1 MTEGRAGDG
10 AAGPVVVG
18 VDPSGSSDEAIG
30 WAADEAARRGTELIL
45 AHSVPPPS
53 TMFAEQNVT
62 PERMWRAGEALLL
75 ARRDDV
81 HERHPELTVHVELTR
96 AGRNEALLE
105 QAQRAA
111 LVVVGSRQRGPSG
124 RLLLG
129 STSHFMVTHCR
140 IPVAVVRHRA
150 TDPRAP
156 IVVGID
162 GTDASPRC
170 AAVRLRAR
178 RGGGCAAARA
188 ARVAGGRPGGL
199 RQAHDVDGDDL
210 TELRLAAEATVAAEV
225 ARVAPEHPAV
235 EVRSAAVQGA
245 PTVVLADAAPDAQ
258 LLVVGSHGRGAWD
271 RFVLGS
277 VSTNLLYV
285 VGRPLVIVR
294 CHDEQDG

>member
-105 QAQRAA
+105 QAERAA

-162 GTDASPRC
+162 GTDASRD
-170 AAVRLRAR
+170 ALRYAF
-178 RGGGCAAARA
+178 ARA
-188 ARVAGGRPGGL
+188 AEGAVPLLVLHAWQADFPVGYGR
-199 RQAHDVDGDDL
+199 HDVDGDDL

>member
-162 GTDASPRC
+162 GTDASRD
-170 AAVRLRAR
+170 ALRYAF
-178 RGGGCAAARA
+178 ARA
-188 ARVAGGRPGGL
+188 AEGAVPLLVLHAWQADFPVGYGR
-199 RQAHDVDGDDL
+199 HDVDGDDL

>member
-162 GTDASPRC
+162 GTDASRD
-170 AAVRLRAR
+170 ALRYAF
-178 RGGGCAAARA
+178 ARA
-188 ARVAGGRPGGL
+188 AEGAVPLLVLHAWQADFPVGYGR
-199 RQAHDVDGDDL
+199 HDADGDDL

-285 VGRPLVIVR
+285 VGTPLVIVR

>member
-162 GTDASPRC
+162 GTDASRD
-170 AAVRLRAR
+170 ALRYAF
-178 RGGGCAAARA
+178 ARA
-188 ARVAGGRPGGL
+188 AEGAVPLLVLHAWQADFPVGYGR
-199 RQAHDVDGDDL
+199 HDVDGDDL

-285 VGRPLVIVR
+285 VGTPLVIVR